1 MQPRSEGIYVYALAE
16 PGLPRHFTVLGRRLH
31 ALLIDDVAAVI
42 ERRQPPEFT
51 TDAVRHQH
59 AIITRLSSRLPVVL
73 PARFGSF
80 TDERSLRTLVSRHR
94 RETLAAFEQARGCAQ
109 MTVRIF
115 GPSAESADHARASV
129 STGTEFLERARARM
143 KHAPREAGIVRAAMS
158 ECVKAERV
166 ATGERN
172 GLLTVFHLVPLEWL
186 ESYRQRASGLQS
198 LLPGHVVTV
207 TGPWPVFA
215 FAPELF

>member
-1 MQPRSEGIYVYALAE
+1 MPPRSDGIYVYALAE
-16 PGLPRHFTVLGRRLH
+16 PDLPRHFTVLGRRLH
-31 ALLIDDVAAVI
+31 ALVIDDVAAVI

-51 TDAVRHQH
+51 TDAIRHQH

-94 RETLAAFEQARGCAQ
+94 REMLAAFEQARGCAQ
-109 MTVRIF
+109 MTIRIF
-115 GPSAESADHARASV
+115 DPSADAADHASTGVR
-129 STGTEFLERARARM
+129 TGTEFLERARARM
-143 KHAPREAGIVRAAMS
+143 KYVPREAGIVRAAMS
-158 ECVKAERV
+158 DVVKAERV
-166 ATGERN
+166 ASGERN
-172 GLLTVFHLVPLEWL
+172 GLVTVFHLVPLERL
-186 ESYRQRASGLQS
+186 ETYRGRASGLQS
-198 LLPGHVVTV
+198 LLPGHAVTV

>member
-51 TDAVRHQH
+51 TDAVRQQH

-80 TDERSLRTLVSRHR
+80 TDERSLRTLVSHHR

-115 GPSAESADHARASV
+115 GPSVESADQARASV
-129 STGTEFLERARARM
+129 RTGTEFLERARARM
-143 KHAPREAGIVRAAMS
+143 KHARREAGIVRAAMS
-158 ECVKAERV
+158 EVVKAERV

-186 ESYRQRASGLQS
+186 EAYRQRASGLQS
-198 LLPGHVVTV
+198 LLPGHVVSV

>member
-1 MQPRSEGIYVYALAE
+1 MPPRSEGIYVYALAE
-16 PGLPRHFTVLGRRLH
+16 ADLPRRFTVLGRRLH
-31 ALLIDDVAAVI
+31 ALVIGDVAAVI
-42 ERRQPPEFT
+42 ERRQPPELT
-51 TDAVRHQH
+51 TDAIRRQH

-80 TDERSLRTLVSRHR
+80 TDERSLRALVSRHR
-94 RETLAAFEQARGCAQ
+94 REMLAAFEQARGCAQ

-115 GPSAESADHARASV
+115 GASADAADHPPTRV
-129 STGTEFLERARARM
+129 RTGTEFLERARARM
-143 KHAPREAGIVRAAMS
+143 KHVPREAGIVRAAMS
-158 ECVKAERV
+158 DVVKAERV

-172 GLLTVFHLVPLEWL
+172 GLLTVFHLVPLERL
-186 ESYRQRASGLQS
+186 ESYRRRASGLQS
-198 LLPGHVVTV
+198 LLPGYAVTV